1 MRFWPAS
8 LQSRLMALLFLAL
21 LLANTLTL
29 SLLFYERMSSAR
41 SVMLGNLAS
50 DVATSVAILDRL
62 PAAERPQWL
71 PKLARGNYRYLLDA
85 GERGDYP
92 DSWRARDA
100 ARSLQEAL
108 SAQYPVSIVAIPGP
122 RQHIQAHITLHDG
135 APLTLDLWPKLP
147 AIARWLPVVL
157 IAQFVLL
164 LACAWYAV
172 RQVLLPISR
181 FTHAVNAL
189 EPASD
194 TAGTMAEQGPEEVRR
209 AARAFNAM
217 QARIHDHL
225 QERARILAAISHD
238 LQTPITRMKLRVEMA
253 DQPELRDKLLQ
264 DLDNMTR
271 LVREGIAFAR
281 TSQPLEE
288 ARQRLNL
295 DAFLDTIVCD
305 YADVGRPVQFC
316 PEETA
321 GVVWIPPQA
330 LRRVMTNLID
340 NALKFGTTATVTLTR
355 DAVGDI
361 TLHVLDEGRGSRRP
375 RCRRCCSR
383 FIAWRTRA
391 IAIPAAPA
399 WGWRSPR
406 SWSARWTARCAWPT
420 ARRAAWTPAF
430 ALPRRDCILMYLR
443 GKRITKPTILPL
455 SRHIRLTWPCCN
467 VVAATLGSDGIMRR
481 RRCRY

>member
-1 MRFWPAS
+1 
-8 LQSRLMALLFLAL
+8 
-21 LLANTLTL
+21 
-29 SLLFYERMSSAR
+29 
-41 SVMLGNLAS
+41 
-50 DVATSVAILDRL
+50 
-62 PAAERPQWL
+62 
-71 PKLARGNYRYLLDA
+71 
-85 GERGDYP
+85 
-92 DSWRARDA
+92 
-100 ARSLQEAL
+100 
-108 SAQYPVSIVAIPGP
+108 VAIPGP

-305 YADVGRPVQFC
+305 YADVGRPVRFV
-316 PEETA
+316 PKR
-321 GVVWIPPQA
+321 PP
-330 LRRVMTNLID
+330 
-340 NALKFGTTATVTLTR
+340 GWC
-355 DAVGDI
+355 
-361 TLHVLDEGRGSRRP
+361 GSRR
-375 RCRRCCSR
+375 RL
-383 FIAWRTRA
+383 
-391 IAIPAAPA
+391 
-399 WGWRSPR
+399 
-406 SWSARWTARCAWPT
+406 CA
-420 ARRAAWTPAF
+420 
-430 ALPRRDCILMYLR
+430 
-443 GKRITKPTILPL
+443 G
-455 SRHIRLTWPCCN
+455 
-467 VVAATLGSDGIMRR
+467 
-481 RRCRY
+481 

>member
-1 MRFWPAS
+1 
-8 LQSRLMALLFLAL
+8 
-21 LLANTLTL
+21 
-29 SLLFYERMSSAR
+29 
-41 SVMLGNLAS
+41 
-50 DVATSVAILDRL
+50 
-62 PAAERPQWL
+62 
-71 PKLARGNYRYLLDA
+71 
-85 GERGDYP
+85 
-92 DSWRARDA
+92 
-100 ARSLQEAL
+100 
-108 SAQYPVSIVAIPGP
+108 
-122 RQHIQAHITLHDG
+122 
-135 APLTLDLWPKLP
+135 
-147 AIARWLPVVL
+147 
-157 IAQFVLL
+157 
-164 LACAWYAV
+164 
-172 RQVLLPISR
+172 
-181 FTHAVNAL
+181 
-189 EPASD
+189 
-194 TAGTMAEQGPEEVRR
+194 MAEQGPEEVRR

-305 YADVGRPVQFC
+305 YADVCRPVQFC

-361 TLHVLDEGRGSRRP
+361 TLHVLDEGPGIPEAALQAVLQPFYRLEDSRNRDTGGTGLGAGD
-375 RCRRCCSR
+375 RRAAGQPDGR
-383 FIAWRTRA
+383 R
-391 IAIPAAPA
+391 AAP
-399 WGWRSPR
+399 R
-406 SWSARWTARCAWPT
+406 PT
-420 ARRAAWTPAF
+420 ARRAASDASVRLAAAGLYPAVS
-430 ALPRRDCILMYLR
+430 P
-443 GKRITKPTILPL
+443 GKTD
-455 SRHIRLTWPCCN
+455 N
-467 VVAATLGSDGIMRR
+467 
-481 RRCRY
+481 

>member
-1 MRFWPAS
+1 
-8 LQSRLMALLFLAL
+8 
-21 LLANTLTL
+21 
-29 SLLFYERMSSAR
+29 
-41 SVMLGNLAS
+41 
-50 DVATSVAILDRL
+50 SVAILDRL

-92 DSWRARDA
+92 ASWRARDA

-181 FTHAVNAL
+181 FTHAV
-189 EPASD
+189 
-194 TAGTMAEQGPEEVRR
+194 MAEQGPEEVRR

-321 GVVWIPPQA
+321 GVVWVPPQA

-361 TLHVLDEGRGSRRP
+361 TLHVLDEGPGIPEASLQEVLQPFYRLEDSRNRD
-375 RCRRCCSR
+375 
-383 FIAWRTRA
+383 TGGTGLGLA
-391 IAIPAAPA
+391 IAAQLVSQMDGALRLANRPQGGLDASVRLAAAGLYPDV
-399 WGWRSPR
+399 S
-406 SWSARWTARCAWPT
+406 S
-420 ARRAAWTPAF
+420 
-430 ALPRRDCILMYLR
+430 
-443 GKRITKPTILPL
+443 GKTD
-455 SRHIRLTWPCCN
+455 N
-467 VVAATLGSDGIMRR
+467 
-481 RRCRY
+481 